1 MSFFQTK
8 SPQWQ
13 VYKRLR
19 QEIES
24 KNPDLNTVIYLT
36 GLVHGFREYG
46 FEVPEI
52 EDCFL
57 FIEKHTGRD
66 MLCL

>member
-1 MSFFQTK
+1 MSQFNHVHHELYRK
-8 SPQWQ
+8 
-13 VYKRLR
+13 LR
-19 QEIES
+19 IEIAK
-24 KNPDLNTVIYLT
+24 KNPDLNTVTYLT
-36 GLVHGFREYG
+36 GLIHGFRMNG
-46 FEVPEI
+46 FQVPEI